1 MLYWRDCK
9 DMQTSYFGY
18 FGNPWLHTPKNDRL
32 AHFILQNFKRI
43 VRADPELLGCAIFGH
58 KMAHLPWANFFW
70 YKPILLLSSTCW
82 PFSLCK
88 IYKKLWGCRILGSK
102 WSICPS
108 FVHLLSLRKKIT
120 SQFRQNLQKDKRM
133 DRRTDTSYFPAK
145 DGGPK
150 NLQSKI
156 GLLVSIRGHVHLII
170 AVLGL
175 WHPHLQLH
183 EATLEKTKTE

>member
-1 MLYWRDCK
+1 MRYYKDVVNWLFWVLWGFKLNKLKVNLSTCRKPLCLLAGKKSTSSPMLYWRYCK

-70 YKPILLLSSTCW
+70 YKPFLLLSSTCW

-88 IYKKLWGCRILGSK
+88 IYKKLWGCHILGSK

-108 FVHLLSLRKKIT
+108 PPPPLPTPKKC
-120 SQFRQNLQKDKRM
+120 SFW
-133 DRRTDTSYFPAK
+133 
-145 DGGPK
+145 
-150 NLQSKI
+150 KI
-156 GLLVSIRGHVHLII
+156 I
-170 AVLGL
+170 
-175 WHPHLQLH
+175 
-183 EATLEKTKTE
+183 KTIFI